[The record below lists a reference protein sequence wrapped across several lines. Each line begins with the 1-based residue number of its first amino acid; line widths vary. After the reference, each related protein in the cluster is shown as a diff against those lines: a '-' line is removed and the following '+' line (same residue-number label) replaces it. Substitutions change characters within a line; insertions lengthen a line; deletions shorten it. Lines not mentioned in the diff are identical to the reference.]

1 MFLDSRKEIKILDRK
16 FYIGLIFFT
25 VSYLQFLLPS
35 ELVNF
40 KNLTILNLAFML
52 GIIYICE
59 GITLKLKNQSIHH
72 EIRKNTK
79 NLIAFVVVSTAGGI
93 LLDGIAKWLGKLW
106 IYPYWD
112 FYTYLFLFIPG
123 FAIYWLMIVE
133 SYLATKAIIDYFHGG
148 RQIVG
153 KSFGFEKYLYK
164 FLGIV
169 GIGFITISIIFIA
182 SNWYQDGGYIAD
194 LRDVSSI
201 TENFKTNFSY
211 LIFLFLGLW
220 FSLEFI
226 EYSRKKTSLIKDIAH
241 HYFSPLTSI
250 LIGSLLLAIIME
262 TQNAPLGYW
271 IYTNWPLQN
280 FQLFGLPIL
289 MYFAW
294 PLHYILFLSLFRA
307 FTQKESD
314 EIWRGDLIK

>member
-1 MFLDSRKEIKILDRK
+1 MKTMNRK
-16 FYIGLIFFT
+16 FYIGIIFFIA
-25 VSYLQFLLPS
+25 SYLQFLLPE
-35 ELVNF
+35 ELINF
-40 KNLTILNLAFML
+40 RNLTILNLAFML
-52 GIIYICE
+52 GVIYICD
-59 GITLKLKNQSIHH
+59 GITLKLKNKSILN

-79 NLIAFVVVSTAGGI
+79 NLIAFVAVSTAGGI

-133 SYLATKAIIDYFHGG
+133 SYLATKAIIDYFHDGK
-148 RQIVG
+148 QIVG

-164 FLGIV
+164 ILGIA
-169 GIGFITISIIFIA
+169 GIAFTFISIIFIA
-182 SNWYQDGGYIAD
+182 KNWLQVGGYIAD
-194 LRDVSSI
+194 FRDVSSI
-201 TENFKTNFSY
+201 TENFKINFSY
-211 LIFLFLGLW
+211 IMLLFFGLW
-220 FSLEFI
+220 FMFEFI

-241 HYFSPLTSI
+241 HYFSPLVSI
-250 LIGSLLLAIIME
+250 LIGSFLLAIIME

-271 IYTNWPLQN
+271 IYTNWPLQDSH
-280 FQLFGLPIL
+280 LFGLPIF

-314 EIWRGDLIK
+314 EIWRGDFIK

>member
-1 MFLDSRKEIKILDRK
+1 MSRK
-16 FYIGLIFFT
+16 FYFGLIFF
-25 VSYLQFLLPS
+25 VASYLQFLLPP

-40 KNLTILNLAFML
+40 RNLTILNLAFML
-52 GIIYICE
+52 GVIYICE
-59 GITLKLKNQSIHH
+59 EITLKLKNKSILH

-106 IYPYWD
+106 IYPYWNFD
-112 FYTYLFLFIPG
+112 MYLFLFIPG

-133 SYLATKAIIDYFHGG
+133 SYLATKAIIDYCHDG
-148 RQIVG
+148 RHIVG
-153 KSFGFEKYLYK
+153 QSFGFEKYLYK
-164 FLGIV
+164 FLGIA
-169 GIGFITISIIFIA
+169 GLALITISAIFIA
-182 SNWYQDGGYIAD
+182 SNWYQGDKYIAD
-194 LRDVSSI
+194 LRDVYNI

-211 LIFLFLGLW
+211 LMLVFLGVW

-241 HYFSPLTSI
+241 HYFSPPVSI
-250 LIGSLLLAIIME
+250 LLGSFLLAIIME

-280 FQLFGLPIL
+280 FQLFNLPIL
-289 MYFAW
+289 MYLVW
-294 PLHYILFLSLFRA
+294 PLHYIFFLSLFRA